1 MDEISKLKKYYP
13 EYYKETERYLID
25 SKKELTNKLGYR
37 VELDKDNNQIKWFK
51 VDYLSMAMR
60 KYCAIRMI
68 GKEMFYRPLRH
79 KVYA

>member
-1 MDEISKLKKYYP
+1 METMA
-13 EYYKETERYLID
+13 EYNKRTNRYLID
-25 SKKELTNKLGYR
+25 TAKELAEKNGYR
-37 VELDKDNNQIKWFK
+37 IEMDKDNNQIKWFK